1 MESTT
6 SSLFEAEM
14 RDQVASAEAAVLA
27 ARTTDDPM
35 LMESARGHL
44 DGLLSLARRNGLE
57 ITSAIPAERDIDL
70 ETEIDITEQPAAS

>member
-27 ARTTDDPM
+27 ARDTDDPM
-35 LMESARGHL
+35 LVESARGHL

-57 ITSAIPAERDIDL
+57 IATAIPTERGIDL
-70 ETEIDITEQPAAS
+70 EPAIDISEQPAAS